1 MANIRSTK
9 KQHKIELSPSKVLN
23 NDSVDELNDI
33 IQAYRPHHFYELA
46 DEFDSFEFS
55 FNCFSELNR
64 SFQQSNGDM
73 LHFKEKI
80 VEVTSSCNMSIL
92 NLTINTL
99 AQHLKRY
106 NADDY
111 EYLHKG
117 SLYLNKMAQELPIQ
131 LHNDYVSQVN
141 EFITIIDL
149 NIQIWSGIMIDIQ
162 ALQHPNIPY
171 DARKSA
177 RQCIMVIE
185 DRIADFQLVRNEYV
199 ECLRIIEARKAE

>member
-1 MANIRSTK
+1 
-9 KQHKIELSPSKVLN
+9 
-23 NDSVDELNDI
+23 
-33 IQAYRPHHFYELA
+33 
-46 DEFDSFEFS
+46 
-55 FNCFSELNR
+55 
-64 SFQQSNGDM
+64 M